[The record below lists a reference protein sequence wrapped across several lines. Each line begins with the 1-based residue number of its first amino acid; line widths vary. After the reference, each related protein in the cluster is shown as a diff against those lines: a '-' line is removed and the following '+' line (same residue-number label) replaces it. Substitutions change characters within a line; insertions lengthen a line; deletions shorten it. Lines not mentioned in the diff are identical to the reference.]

1 MKFNKRK
8 TNAVAHDLAEK
19 DVLSA
24 SVNIYFHIVLV
35 ILLLMKCYKYLFLKI
50 KKNQNQII
58 KSSDKHHEHFL
69 QCGTILRSQVDKLVK
84 KS

>member
-1 MKFNKRK
+1 MKFNKRQA
-8 TNAVAHDLAEK
+8 NAVAHNLAEK

-24 SVNIYFHIVLV
+24 RANIYFHIVLV
-35 ILLLMKCYKYLFLKI
+35 ILLLMKCYKYLFLK

-58 KSSDKHHEHFL
+58 KSSDIHHEHFL
-69 QCGTILRSQVDKLVK
+69 QCGTILRSQVLDKLVK